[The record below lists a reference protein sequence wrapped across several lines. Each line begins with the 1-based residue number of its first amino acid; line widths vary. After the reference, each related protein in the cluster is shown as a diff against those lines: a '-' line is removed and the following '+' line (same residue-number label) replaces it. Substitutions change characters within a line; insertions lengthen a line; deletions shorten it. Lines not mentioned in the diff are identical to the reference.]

1 VSSTIEIS
9 ICSKISPPD
18 LCESSNHGPGASFRE
33 TFAKQGQHKMCCRTA
48 PAIMRKKKEFV
59 ILGTVD
65 YPETGKIAGLDDLN
79 YFIKCTSGVSLYLIP
94 LGREVIEIMQD
105 S

>member
-1 VSSTIEIS
+1 V
-9 ICSKISPPD
+9 
-18 LCESSNHGPGASFRE
+18 SFRE
-33 TFAKQGQHKMCCRTA
+33 TGSAQDVLQNSSSNNE
-48 PAIMRKKKEFV
+48 KKKEFV

-94 LGREVIEIMQD
+94 LGREVIEIMQE